1 MPFPLLAAA
10 ATKLAID
17 QLIKLTTVRPVWIAS
32 DHVDP
37 AIDTD
42 QIISGED
49 YYCQLWLQE
58 MQWRWFFSRED
69 SPSRQILFAMTRF
82 ESNGKPIT
90 FPCMVPL
97 HSSPA
102 KAAQSEMPL
111 LQRNYPLTPLFPYQ
125 GGQID
130 LHLGVYT
137 ITSEDELTDELTIA
151 MQRLE
156 HLPDLVQYTGMYAMR
171 RLAGRLVE
179 DAESL
184 MAQSKNVR
192 IELGSQQALG
202 YEEGIASSPGYFA
215 LIQGPD
221 ISAENF
227 YVIDGRLVV
236 RSQTADA
243 ETKSS
248 RLVTPYL
255 LFRLDKRHARHDWAD
270 CGNTEDLAEQ
280 VLSAAAQGQSD
291 LARHA
296 FMNLAFHIS
305 QSGDF
310 TIADQ
315 RRLLETVRAEMTEL
329 EEAAELGDAPA
340 NEILPSVPKL
350 QYPRRSKE
358 PSIQEEAERELRS
371 AEEMQQATKKRLA
384 SRPYDADMSYSTLTF
399 ECNPKDVVRVKVNGS
414 FYSEVSGSRILD
426 LDSNA
431 LARHADEAFAYD
443 WRFKSKDQGMELYGK
458 LFSDPEVIDRYG
470 RIRGALKKREYLR
483 LRFPSSR
490 ELLRVPIEFL
500 NDTRDFLVLQYPLSR
515 SLVGND
521 VAVSN
526 RSPLGSAFLND
537 LHRQNNP
544 LSVLLIASDTP
555 PGLPHVDEEV
565 RQVEETLHDIAEEKG
580 ISLSL
585 KILSSDDATFEAV
598 NEEISNG
605 DYHIIHYAGH
615 AAASEEQPENS
626 CLHLWTGVRQ
636 TGAIKEA
643 NCSMLQRWF
652 DAAESVRFVYLS
664 CCMGAAQD
672 SPQQLMT
679 NNFLGI
685 ADSLIQARI
694 PAVLGHRWPIVDSD
708 ARGFSVS
715 FYRNLLRHG
724 EVDIALLHARREAA
738 DHRDDRSWLSPIL
751 ILQG

>member
-1 MPFPLLAAA
+1 
-10 ATKLAID
+10 
-17 QLIKLTTVRPVWIAS
+17 
-32 DHVDP
+32 
-37 AIDTD
+37 
-42 QIISGED
+42 
-49 YYCQLWLQE
+49 
-58 MQWRWFFSRED
+58 MQWRWFFSREGSS
-69 SPSRQILFAMTRF
+69 SPQILFAMTRF

-102 KAAQSEMPL
+102 KAAQSEVPL
-111 LQRNYPLTPLFPYQ
+111 LKRNYPLTPLFPYQ

-137 ITSEDELTDELTIA
+137 INSEDELTDELTIA

-156 HLPDLVQYTGMYAMR
+156 HLPELVQYTGMYAMR
-171 RLAGRLVE
+171 RLVERLVG

-184 MAQSKNVR
+184 MAQSRNVQ

-202 YEEGIASSPGYFA
+202 NEEGIDASSGYFA

-221 ISAENF
+221 ISAESLH
-227 YVIDGRLVV
+227 VINGRLVV
-236 RSQTADA
+236 RSQTM
-243 ETKSS
+243 SS

-255 LFRLDKRHARHDWAD
+255 LFRLDKQHARDDWAD
-270 CGNTEDLAEQ
+270 CGNTKDLADQ
-280 VLSAAAQGQSD
+280 VLSAVAQGQSD

-296 FMNLAFHIS
+296 FMNLAFHMS
-305 QSGDF
+305 QGGDF

-315 RRLLETVRAEMTEL
+315 RRLLKTVRAKMTEL
-329 EEAAELGDAPA
+329 EEATALGDASA
-340 NEILPSVPKL
+340 NEILPSVSKL
-350 QYPRRSKE
+350 QHARPSKE
-358 PSIQEEAERELRS
+358 PSIQEEAEKELRS

-384 SRPYDADMSYSTLTF
+384 SRPYDADTNYSTLTF
-399 ECNPKDVVRVKVNGS
+399 ECNPNDVARVNITGS
-414 FYSEVSGSRILD
+414 FYSQVRGSRILD
-426 LDSNA
+426 LDSKA
-431 LARHADEAFAYD
+431 LARRADEAFSYD
-443 WRFKSKDQGMELYGK
+443 WRFKSRDQGTELFGK
-458 LFSDPEVIDRYG
+458 LFSDPEIIDRYG

-515 SLVGND
+515 SLVGGD

-526 RSPLGSAFLND
+526 RGPLGSAFLND
-537 LHRQNNP
+537 LHRQQNP
-544 LSVLLIASDTP
+544 LSVLLIASNTP

-565 RQVEETLHDIAEEKG
+565 RQVAETLHDMAEEKG

-585 KILSSDDATFEAV
+585 KTLSSDDATFEAV
-598 NEEISNG
+598 NEAISNG

-615 AAASEEQPENS
+615 ATTSEEQPENS
-626 CLHLWTGVRQ
+626 CLRLWTGVRQ
-636 TGAIKEA
+636 TGTIKEA

-664 CCMGAAQD
+664 CCTGAAQD
-672 SPQQLMT
+672 STQQLMT

-685 ADSLIQARI
+685 ADTLIQARV

-708 ARGFSVS
+708 AKGFSVC

-724 EVDIALLHARREAA
+724 EVDVALMHARREAA
-738 DHRDDRSWLSPIL
+738 DSRDDRSWLSPIL